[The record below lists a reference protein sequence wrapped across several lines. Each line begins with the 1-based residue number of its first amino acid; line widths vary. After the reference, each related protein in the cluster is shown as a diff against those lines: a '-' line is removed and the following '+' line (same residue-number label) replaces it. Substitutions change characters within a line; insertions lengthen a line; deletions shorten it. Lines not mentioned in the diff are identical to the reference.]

1 MAGGTRDD
9 LGINGGLEALGS
21 KFDRL
26 AAESN
31 EGMRKLSE
39 EFQNKIDGL
48 DGKLQARME
57 ITNLQPSDASKLIT
71 SGQPLQQP
79 PKWSGLCAAPA
90 AGNISRE
97 AIPSAQQPSQPFG
110 SKSAAGSVRMQWALP
125 TLQDKTELRAKLTRE
140 HDSLLWQLN
149 EHHLQLLNSFFP
161 SALNGEEK
169 LPVPPEE
176 FEPKQNMIVS
186 AFVQTDACEFA
197 PINDAIRTDIVRVAE
212 PCAMQPTIS
221 VPVPTP
227 LPPPKELT
235 AKEISLTLN
244 KTTAIAMQGVFNTE
258 LSCLVR
264 FEHFVVGPIFETI
277 FAMLIMANAIVMAFE
292 AQYNGFDNGFKLKH
306 SSATR
311 AAKDVWPGA
320 ESAFQILEISF
331 GSLFVF
337 ELIIKILVMRFK
349 FITSWWN
356 WLDFIIVVSWV
367 LDAGFQV
374 KSFLNPMMLRLF
386 RLVKLLRVAKLF
398 KSFSSFDSLSLLLG
412 SLKASA
418 SILFWSIVV
427 MFVLQ
432 MVAALFFCQVLQE
445 YIVEGTHHG
454 RIEVYDRFG
463 TFTRAFVTMLELT
476 IGQWGP
482 VLQLLVQNV
491 SEWYAIFVIVYVLC
505 VSFATIKVISGVF
518 ILETQKLAASD
529 EDILIMQKDRANS
542 RLEANILSVFKEI
555 DSSGEGSLDREEFQR
570 IIRDDRVRTYLAA
583 LELETQH
590 CEGLFEQLDT
600 DHDESI
606 TFREFMGGVC
616 RLKGPAKSADLTTLA
631 FKQAILAETI
641 QRIADVIDVKL
652 GDGLTHHT
660 QAFSPAADAEV

>member
-1 MAGGTRDD
+1 
-9 LGINGGLEALGS
+9 
-21 KFDRL
+21 
-26 AAESN
+26 
-31 EGMRKLSE
+31 
-39 EFQNKIDGL
+39 
-48 DGKLQARME
+48 
-57 ITNLQPSDASKLIT
+57 
-71 SGQPLQQP
+71 
-79 PKWSGLCAAPA
+79 
-90 AGNISRE
+90 
-97 AIPSAQQPSQPFG
+97 
-110 SKSAAGSVRMQWALP
+110 
-125 TLQDKTELRAKLTRE
+125 
-140 HDSLLWQLN
+140 
-149 EHHLQLLNSFFP
+149 
-161 SALNGEEK
+161 
-169 LPVPPEE
+169 
-176 FEPKQNMIVS
+176 
-186 AFVQTDACEFA
+186 
-197 PINDAIRTDIVRVAE
+197 
-212 PCAMQPTIS
+212 
-221 VPVPTP
+221 
-227 LPPPKELT
+227 
-235 AKEISLTLN
+235 
-244 KTTAIAMQGVFNTE
+244 
-258 LSCLVR
+258 
-264 FEHFVVGPIFETI
+264 
-277 FAMLIMANAIVMAFE
+277 
-292 AQYNGFDNGFKLKH
+292 
-306 SSATR
+306 
-311 AAKDVWPGA
+311 
-320 ESAFQILEISF
+320 
-331 GSLFVF
+331 
-337 ELIIKILVMRFK
+337 LIIKILVMRFK

-590 CEGLFEQLDT
+590 C
-600 DHDESI
+600 
-606 TFREFMGGVC
+606 
-616 RLKGPAKSADLTTLA
+616 
-631 FKQAILAETI
+631 
-641 QRIADVIDVKL
+641 
-652 GDGLTHHT
+652 
-660 QAFSPAADAEV
+660 